1 MTNTGS
7 LVMVAALG
15 AAVWSVG
22 RSKEHRRRERL
33 AAVVAPAGK
42 PKEVAAARHPGWPR
56 LGAGMAAN
64 TIAAATVGGYLAS
77 RILGPAGLVAGVIGG
92 GVVPRAVRRSR
103 IARLASLPERQLA
116 EAVDAAA
123 LAVRSGLSISQ
134 ALAFAAEETA
144 APLAHHLRR
153 LFEELEIGAGLEEAL
168 EHLAASV
175 GGDDVALFVVVVSI
189 HLRSGGN
196 LAGALEQVSATI
208 RHRLAV
214 RRELRALTAQGRISG
229 AVLGILPLLFLLFLG
244 ATSQH
249 DLGPVYRSP
258 VGVIM
263 VSTGLAMEGVAY
275 LWVRRILRV
284 KS

>member
-1 MTNTGS
+1 MTSTA
-7 LVMVAALG
+7 LVGTAITC
-15 AAVWSVG
+15 AAVWSAE
-22 RSKEHRRRERL
+22 RWSHHRGRERVSV
-33 AAVVAPAGK
+33 VVAPARRPVPSPADGR
-42 PKEVAAARHPGWPR
+42 PRRSRPTLGIVAMSAAS
-56 LGAGMAAN
+56 GAIGAL
-64 TIAAATVGGYLAS
+64 LAS
-77 RILGPAGLVAGVIGG
+77 RILGPAGLVAGAIGG
-92 GVVPRAVRRSR
+92 GVLPRAVRRSR
-103 IARLASLPERQLA
+103 TARHAVRLEQQLA

-134 ALAFAAEETA
+134 ALAFASEESAE
-144 APLAHHLRR
+144 PLAHHLRR
-153 LFEELEIGAGLEEAL
+153 LFEELEVGWGLEEAL
-168 EHLAASV
+168 GDLATSV
-175 GGDDVALFVVVVSI
+175 GGEDVALFVVVVSI

-284 KS
+284 RS

>member
-1 MTNTGS
+1 MS
-7 LVMVAALG
+7 AASG
-15 AAVWSVG
+15 AI
-22 RSKEHRRRERL
+22 
-33 AAVVAPAGK
+33 
-42 PKEVAAARHPGWPR
+42 
-56 LGAGMAAN
+56 GAL
-64 TIAAATVGGYLAS
+64 LAS
-77 RILGPAGLVAGVIGG
+77 RILGPAGLVAGAIGG
-92 GVVPRAVRRSR
+92 GVLPRAVRRSR
-103 IARLASLPERQLA
+103 TARHAVRLEQQLA

-134 ALAFAAEETA
+134 ALAFASEESAE
-144 APLAHHLRR
+144 PLAHHLRR
-153 LFEELEIGAGLEEAL
+153 LFEELEVGWGLEEAL
-168 EHLAASV
+168 GDLATSV
-175 GGDDVALFVVVVSI
+175 GGEDVALFVVVVSI

-284 KS
+284 RS